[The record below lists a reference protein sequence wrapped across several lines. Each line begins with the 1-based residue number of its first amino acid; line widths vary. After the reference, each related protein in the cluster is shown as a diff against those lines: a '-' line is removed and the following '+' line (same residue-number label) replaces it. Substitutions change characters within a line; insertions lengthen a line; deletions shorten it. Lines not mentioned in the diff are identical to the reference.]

1 MKLGAR
7 GKDISD
13 RELKCVFTL
22 GSFVV
27 EGVRPKSGASS
38 AVFCDG
44 AASSSR
50 RTGPREAPVA
60 LGRVDEAEDASLSGQ
75 ITSAS
80 QAAVQRINIHFV
92 FAVASSFTLVPQ
104 F

>member
-1 MKLGAR
+1 
-7 GKDISD
+7 
-13 RELKCVFTL
+13 
-22 GSFVV
+22 VV
-27 EGVRPKSGASS
+27 EGVRPKSGRPWRFSWA
-38 AVFCDG
+38 CDG
-44 AASSSR
+44 AVSSSR
-50 RTGPREAPVA
+50 RAGPREVPAT

-92 FAVASSFTLVPQ
+92 FAVASIFTLVPQ

>member
-22 GSFVV
+22 RLFVV
-27 EGVRPKSGASS
+27 KALDLSLGRPRRFSWA
-38 AVFCDG
+38 CNG

-50 RTGPREAPVA
+50 RSGPREAPA
-60 LGRVDEAEDASLSGQ
+60 TLGRVDEAEDASLSGQ

-80 QAAVQRINIHFV
+80 
-92 FAVASSFTLVPQ
+92 
-104 F
+104 

>member
-22 GSFVV
+22 GLFVV

-50 RTGPREAPVA
+50 RAGPREVPAA
-60 LGRVDEAEDASLSGQ
+60 LGRCRRDRGCLPIGPDNLGQTSGCATDQ
-75 ITSAS
+75 I
-80 QAAVQRINIHFV
+80 RFV
-92 FAVASSFTLVPQ
+92 FAVASIFTLVPQ

>member
-1 MKLGAR
+1 MRLGAKGR
-7 GKDISD
+7 DISD

-22 GSFVV
+22 VICGRRRALDLIP
-27 EGVRPKSGASS
+27 GRPRRFSWA
-38 AVFCDG
+38 CDG

-50 RTGPREAPVA
+50 RAGPREVPAT

-80 QAAVQRINIHFV
+80 QAAV
-92 FAVASSFTLVPQ
+92 
-104 F
+104 